1 MHKLRWQ
8 PPPQDPCSV
17 IWLTMIRLCMYDHV
31 KSNTTFISGYGRGVQ
46 GILSKGAGVQRSLC
60 TAATVPMDT
69 EGTYLDKTY
78 AIEVVQ
84 RELRNANLNQSHD
97 LMLSGCRVTLTVF

>member
-1 MHKLRWQ
+1 MTLVSMTLKSGG
-8 PPPQDPCSV
+8 SV
-17 IWLTMIRLCMYDHV
+17 
-31 KSNTTFISGYGRGVQ
+31 SGTLIYSVFT
-46 GILSKGAGVQRSLC
+46 IHSVPSKGAGVQRSLC

-84 RELRNANLNQSHD
+84 CELRNANLNQSHD